1 MDTPGGLQPLLDG
14 HWYDAIA
21 AVLDARL
28 RGGATSPALVKA
40 REYAVAAKRVLDL
53 DAEDFGQIAE
63 GFAREHWKH
72 DLSQACF
79 PTEPRQANR
88 GALASLVPLYELM
101 LEVLDLRAE
110 RHEPLQVV
118 VTAHLLGEY
127 LPQLAWESTLGH
139 AGDPLR
145 LGEVVGERWGTDD
158 PTCPHSSAL
167 RATARRALNAA
178 QGDVAGFTSY
188 LDRFHS
194 RQGAALALCA
204 LNHATVSA
212 GERPDVSETCP
223 TPCAWATRGTLA
235 ERRDLDA
242 RVRLAL
248 IYQGS
253 PIVSLRH
260 HAPVGHFFGVPST
273 SEISAAWLRTW
284 EKLTTPWPDGSNPLL
299 LGASP
304 GLAGEREALP
314 GMSALVSAVAG
325 RTIGAGTLIRD
336 IGADIAAA
344 VTPLATP
351 VERQAAEPGAGVRA
365 PVRPAVPVPGGRPRR
380 PR

>member
-1 MDTPGGLQPLLDG
+1 MYTLRRLKPLLDG

-21 AVLDARL
+21 AVLDAAI
-28 RGGATSPALVKA
+28 RGGAGGPELLKA
-40 REYAVAAKRVLDL
+40 RDYAIAAKRVLDL

-72 DLSQACF
+72 DLSTACF
-79 PTEPRQANR
+79 PPEPRQSNR
-88 GALASLVPLYELM
+88 GALRSLVPLYELM

-145 LGEVVGERWGTDD
+145 LGEVVGERWGSDD
-158 PTCPHSSAL
+158 PACPHSSAL
-167 RATARRALNAA
+167 RTTARRALNAA
-178 QGDVAGFTSY
+178 SGDVAGFTAY

-194 RQGAALALCA
+194 RQGAALAMCA
-204 LNHATVSA
+204 MNHATVAA
-212 GERPDVSETCP
+212 GERPDVGETCP
-223 TPCAWATRGTLA
+223 DPCSWAVRGSRA
-235 ERRDLDA
+235 ERRSLDA

-248 IYQGS
+248 IYQNS
-253 PIVSLRH
+253 PIVALRH

-284 EKLTTPWPDGSNPLL
+284 EKLTTPWPDGGNPLL
-299 LGASP
+299 SGGPP
-304 GLAGEREALP
+304 GRPDAAEALP

-325 RTIGAGTLIRD
+325 RTIGPGTLIRD

-344 VTPLATP
+344 V
-351 VERQAAEPGAGVRA
+351 
-365 PVRPAVPVPGGRPRR
+365 PRE
-380 PR
+380 